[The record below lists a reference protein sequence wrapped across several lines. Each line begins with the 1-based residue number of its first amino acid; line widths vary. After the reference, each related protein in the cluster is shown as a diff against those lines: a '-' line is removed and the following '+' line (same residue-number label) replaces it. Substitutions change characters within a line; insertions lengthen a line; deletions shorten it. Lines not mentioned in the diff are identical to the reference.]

1 MVFAADDKQLIK
13 SLRQLKGYSSRLK
26 KLVEML
32 DLSRGLDYLM
42 SNVDKYG
49 TVESSRQWQYEFIT
63 VNSQTTTS
71 AFHKIVYQQY

>member
-1 MVFAADDKQLIK
+1 MCRLSYCFQMVFTADDKQLIK

-26 KLVEML
+26 KLVEKLTNM
-32 DLSRGLDYLM
+32 GL
-42 SNVDKYG
+42 
-49 TVESSRQWQYEFIT
+49 ESSRQWQYEFIA